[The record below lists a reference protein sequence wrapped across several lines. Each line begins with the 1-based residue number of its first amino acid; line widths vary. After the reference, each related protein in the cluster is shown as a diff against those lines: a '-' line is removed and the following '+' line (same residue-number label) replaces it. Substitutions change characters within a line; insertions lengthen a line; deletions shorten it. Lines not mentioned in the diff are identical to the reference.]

1 MNMRELQIMKSAEKN
16 LNFLNEN
23 FKEIETKYPNKF
35 IAISGAQ
42 IVAFG
47 NTPDS
52 VIEEVEKKRISKSDL
67 LIEFIPVVGSI
78 LML

>member
-1 MNMRELQIMKSAEKN
+1 MEETQIMEAAERN

-23 FKEIETKYPNKF
+23 FKEIEMKYPDKF

-47 NTPDS
+47 STPEFIIGE
-52 VIEEVEKKRISKSDL
+52 IEEKKIDRADL
-67 LIEFIPVVGSI
+67 LIEFIPVAGSV
-78 LML
+78 LVL